1 MCSIMGLSTRAVGRQ
16 ELEGYFER
24 SVSRGPDSS
33 RLMETGRG
41 WLGFHR
47 LSIMGLDERG
57 MQPFCLRGKAAVC
70 NGEIYGFRAMRE
82 DLKRAGYDF
91 AGESDCELIL
101 PLYERYGLD
110 MFAILDA
117 EFALIL
123 FDAKTPRG
131 ALPGGMGLV
140 FDWSLLAGY
149 RGATDWAL
157 AGGLSADNVGEALR
171 ITGAP
176 LVDTSSGVE
185 SAPGVKDPARIAA
198 FCAAAASAYGISV
211 LESAL

>member
-16 ELEGYFER
+16 ELLGYFER

-82 DLKRAGYDF
+82 DLKRAGYAF

-110 MFAILDA
+110 MFAIW
-117 EFALIL
+117 
-123 FDAKTPRG
+123 TR
-131 ALPGGMGLV
+131 
-140 FDWSLLAGY
+140 
-149 RGATDWAL
+149 
-157 AGGLSADNVGEALR
+157 
-171 ITGAP
+171 
-176 LVDTSSGVE
+176 SS
-185 SAPGVKDPARIAA
+185 P
-198 FCAAAASAYGISV
+198 
-211 LESAL
+211 

>member
-16 ELEGYFER
+16 ELLGYLDR

-82 DLKRAGYDF
+82 DLKLAGYDF

-110 MFAILDA
+110 MFAMLDA
-117 EFALIL
+117 EFALIIDDPAMDGL
-123 FDAKTPRG
+123 IAARDPIGIRPLYYGRLKADGSMAFASVPKN
-131 ALPGGMGLV
+131 LMGLV
-140 FDWSLLAGY
+140 DHIHPFPPGHYWA
-149 RGATDWAL
+149 RG
-157 AGGLSADNVGEALR
+157 
-171 ITGAP
+171 
-176 LVDTSSGVE
+176 
-185 SAPGVKDPARIAA
+185 
-198 FCAAAASAYGISV
+198 
-211 LESAL
+211 